1 MMNRAKQRGEGNLGC
16 IVWILLGIAA
26 GVFLWNWVPIK
37 LANTELHEFMVE
49 QAKFAQNPRADL
61 FHKRI
66 VAKAKELGLPVTKKD
81 VKVEIEG
88 GRIRM
93 RCKYT
98 VTLNLIVYSYEWK
111 VDHKVERPIF
121 FV

>member
-1 MMNRAKQRGEGNLGC
+1 MSNRSRQRGEGNLGC
-16 IVWILLGIAA
+16 IVSLVLALVAGI
-26 GVFLWNWVPIK
+26 FLWNWVPIK

-49 QAKFAQNPRADL
+49 QAKFAQNPKAAL

-98 VTLNLIVYSYEWK
+98 VTLDLMFYSYDWK
-111 VDHKVERPIF
+111 VDHKVDRPIF